1 MRPLSYEEHS
11 QIQKLVQRHGVEG
24 RQNQIYT
31 DMDYGKR
38 QKREIYMLSSRR
50 LSHTKVNHV
59 SDSDDSYSAVGSD
72 AAYPITE
79 LDKGKTSQ
87 IDQ

>member
-1 MRPLSYEEHS
+1 
-11 QIQKLVQRHGVEG
+11 
-24 RQNQIYT
+24 
-31 DMDYGKR
+31 
-38 QKREIYMLSSRR
+38 MLSSRR

-87 IDQ
+87 ID